1 MELDALKALTI
12 EAIEDIKAF
21 DIKTIN
27 VQGRNSMTDLLIF
40 ASARSDRQAKS
51 IAQNVINKS
60 KQAGVQPIGVEGMQ
74 TGDWVL
80 VDLGDIVV
88 HVMLPQVR
96 DFYNIEKLWDVE
108 EGDTEEVNVDDTSEN
123 SDTSESQA

>member
-1 MELDALKALTI
+1 MELDALKALTL
-12 EAIEDIKAF
+12 EAIEDVKAF
-21 DIKTIN
+21 DIKMID
-27 VQGRNSMTDLLIF
+27 VQGRNSLTDVLIF
-40 ASARSDRQAKS
+40 ASARSDRQAKA
-51 IAQNVINKS
+51 IANNVIEKS

-96 DFYNIEKLWDVE
+96 DFYNIEKLWDI
-108 EGDTEEVNVDDTSEN
+108 DKASE
-123 SDTSESQA
+123 TIESSSK

>member
-96 DFYNIEKLWDVE
+96 DFYNIEKLWDV
-108 EGDTEEVNVDDTSEN
+108 NDTSKN
-123 SDTSESQA
+123 SDPTETQT

>member
-1 MELDALKALTI
+1 MELDALKALTL
-12 EAIEDIKAF
+12 EAIEDVKAF
-21 DIKTIN
+21 DIKMID
-27 VQGRNSMTDLLIF
+27 VQGRNSLTDVLIF
-40 ASARSDRQAKS
+40 ASARSDRQAKA
-51 IAQNVINKS
+51 IANNVIEKS

-96 DFYNIEKLWDVE
+96 DFYNIEKLWDMDE
-108 EGDTEEVNVDDTSEN
+108 TSE
-123 SDTSESQA
+123 TVVKPSE